1 MRTDKPPLK
10 QRALQKLLLRR
21 FGMAAGTYL
30 LGLVLLWLA
39 LLSGFY
45 RAAPTTAAASTT
57 LVVACQLAFL
67 WLFASGRNLRY
78 ADPSLTEPQV
88 LVAIAWLT
96 YFLYHVDSL
105 RGTFMVFYVLALLF
119 GVFQLPPRVFARC
132 AALAFIAFSGIY
144 LVEALQQRLEL
155 PGRAALQ
162 VLVMFIVMVWLSLFA
177 SYIQAMRQRMRQ
189 RRYALQAH
197 QDTLR
202 GMMRQLEDLVATDE
216 LTGLFNRR
224 HFMRLASRALE
235 DLLPNRQHGLALIDL
250 DHFKRINDSLGHDS
264 GDELLKIVSE
274 RIRSVLRDSDVVARF
289 AGDEFCVLADLTQ
302 DHEAH
307 ILSQRLMQK
316 MKEPIALDG
325 RTLVMTASVGV
336 SLYPNDGEQCEEL
349 LKNAGLAL
357 HQSKACGRNN
367 AQFFSRQLLVRA
379 TQELQMEEELR
390 QALRDDQL
398 ELHYQ
403 PILALAD
410 GEVHQLEALV
420 RWRHPTQ
427 GLLGPDRFIGLA
439 EANGMIDQL
448 DDWVLRRAC
457 RDLRSLHL
465 AGHERLRVAVNCCA
479 SNLGRASLV
488 DEVRHALEQAGLAAR
503 FLELE
508 VTEDA
513 LMYNIDQTIPLL
525 ERLRELGV
533 SLSIDDFGTGYSSLA
548 YLRRLPLDALKVDRS
563 FIMDIPASQRDMEIA
578 QAIIAMA
585 QKLHLKVVAE
595 GVETPQQLAFL
606 RENHCELVQGYLFS
620 RPLPLAALEEF
631 LRAYRFDAAPP
642 LRSLNQA

>member
-1 MRTDKPPLK
+1 ITGLS
-10 QRALQKLLLRR
+10 LLIAVAASYLAMYMTARPR
-21 FGMAAGTYL
+21 FGLLPCLLAACCIGLGIAAMHYTGMAA
-30 LGLVLLWLA
+30 LVLSVPAGTPLELQ
-39 LLSGFY
+39 
-45 RAAPTTAAASTT
+45 AS
-57 LVVACQLAFL
+57 A
-67 WLFASGRNLRY
+67 
-78 ADPSLTEPQV
+78 
-88 LVAIAWLT
+88 
-96 YFLYHVDSL
+96 DSL
-105 RGTFMVFYVLALLF
+105 RLGWLTGVLASAIAACGIWAAWSEKQRERRLSENSRVNALLN
-119 GVFQLPPRVFARC
+119 QLDHAHASLRQMARYD
-132 AALAFIAFSGIY
+132 S
-144 LVEALQQRLEL
+144 
-155 PGRAALQ
+155 
-162 VLVMFIVMVWLSLFA
+162 
-177 SYIQAMRQRMRQ
+177 
-189 RRYALQAH
+189 
-197 QDTLR
+197 
-202 GMMRQLEDLVATDE
+202 
-216 LTGLFNRR
+216 LTGLQNRTAFNEVFVQ
-224 HFMRLASRALE
+224 HLENCRLRGK
-235 DLLPNRQHGLALIDL
+235 GLAVMFLDL

-379 TQELQMEEELR
+379 TQEQ
-390 QALRDDQL
+390 
-398 ELHYQ
+398 
-403 PILALAD
+403 
-410 GEVHQLEALV
+410 VHQLEALV

-488 DEVRHALEQAGLAAR
+488 DEVRHALDQAGLAAR